1 MHTHSFNSKVFT
13 LVIHEPI
20 TIVKKIFNHNG
31 HLFPKYDETWEL
43 ILSLQI
49 IMHTDFIVN
58 NLYSIQYKRIKILN
72 HTESQTS
79 TFINMALFNIY
90 IHIYIY
96 TMAITVDVSDTT
108 NKHDTKIH

>member
-1 MHTHSFNSKVFT
+1 
-13 LVIHEPI
+13 
-20 TIVKKIFNHNG
+20 
-31 HLFPKYDETWEL
+31 
-43 ILSLQI
+43 
-49 IMHTDFIVN
+49 MHTDFLVN

-96 TMAITVDVSDTT
+96 IQWLSQSTFQIQQINMTLKFIKRSTFTPLASLILKMIKSCETCLSDNSLLLTR
-108 NKHDTKIH
+108 DTRLT